1 MTLAPSETGSAPS
14 PPAGHGPP
22 LRLLPRVVA
31 VALLVLAAG
40 FYLHGLRH
48 SPLLWPPAAPP
59 DSGLA
64 ANHEAGNEELLARSY
79 WMRYRD
85 IRLDR
90 HWGETG
96 AMGIAGPRHHYRQH
110 GQREGRI
117 FAPLVI
123 PDDLETEAVL
133 AESYWRRYPEVRDSW
148 VWGEHSALG
157 ILGPRDHYLHVGRG
171 LGYLWGSQDP
181 PRHQEAANTANPAP
195 ATEGKMP

>member
-1 MTLAPSETGSAPS
+1 MTLAPSETSSVPS

-133 AESYWRRYPEVRDSW
+133 AESR
-148 VWGEHSALG
+148 SALAG
-157 ILGPRDHYLHVGRG
+157 RHYKAYAEQAALLAILGEDLAEFYETHL
-171 LGYLWGSQDP
+171 
-181 PRHQEAANTANPAP
+181 E
-195 ATEGKMP
+195 K